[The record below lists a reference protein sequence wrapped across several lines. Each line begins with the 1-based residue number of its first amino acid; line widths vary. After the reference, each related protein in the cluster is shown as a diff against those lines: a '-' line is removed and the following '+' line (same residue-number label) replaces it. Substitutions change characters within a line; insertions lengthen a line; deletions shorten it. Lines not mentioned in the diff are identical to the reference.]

1 MSEEPLD
8 RRILREIRARLT
20 ESRAAKGEY
29 ERLQAALSALNE
41 GPAET
46 PVQARAPRRTTTS
59 TRQRAPRGA
68 NREKALQV
76 IGDRP
81 GVHGHRT
88 CRGDRYHE
96 ERGVQPDS
104 HPHSATADRA
114 GTTPRRQRRLPP
126 RTRDRG
132 FATRENGSRRRP
144 LAAAGHVDAHAPEP
158 QAGRTDNRSGR
169 RGRTGY
175 GRPPSI
181 RRTRSRRLAGRLT
194 NDALALYRPPPSRL
208 PFRRSRIPCGQVLH
222 AVRHGLGRH

>member
-46 PVQARAPRRTTTS
+46 PVQARAPRRTTAS

-81 GVHGHRT
+81 GVT
-88 CRGDRYHE
+88 VAE
-96 ERGVQPDS
+96 
-104 HPHSATADRA
+104 
-114 GTTPRRQRRLPP
+114 
-126 RTRDRG
+126 
-132 FATRENGSRRRP
+132 
-144 LAAAGHVDAHAPEP
+144 LAAATGITKNVVYSLT
-158 QAGRTDNRSGR
+158 RTLTQQEQIERVQLPGDSVGF
-169 RGRTGY
+169 
-175 GRPPSI
+175 
-181 RRTRSRRLAGRLT
+181 RLALATEESPFAGT
-194 NDALALYRPPPSRL
+194 DDDASRPAATSTRT
-208 PFRRSRIPCGQVLH
+208 RRSRKPAEETTETDAASDPTTDNPQASGEP
-222 AVRHGLGRH
+222 APAA

>member
-81 GVHGHRT
+81 GVT
-88 CRGDRYHE
+88 VTE
-96 ERGVQPDS
+96 
-104 HPHSATADRA
+104 
-114 GTTPRRQRRLPP
+114 
-126 RTRDRG
+126 
-132 FATRENGSRRRP
+132 
-144 LAAAGHVDAHAPEP
+144 LAAATGITKNVVYSLTRTLTQQQQIERVQLPGDSVGFRLAHATEDSPRAKTDP
-158 QAGRTDNRSGR
+158 DGAPSQRPATSTRT
-169 RGRTGY
+169 
-175 GRPPSI
+175 
-181 RRTRSRRLAGRLT
+181 
-194 NDALALYRPPPSRL
+194 
-208 PFRRSRIPCGQVLH
+208 RRSRKPAEQITEADAGDEPATDDPRASGEPVP
-222 AVRHGLGRH
+222 AA